1 MSWPRRQQRVR
12 LNYRRKINFPQIAAY
27 ARCLLGSARAQ
38 LGRATEGIILISQ
51 DIAGLVEVGTRIGI
65 AYYTVRLAEAR
76 ECAGTIVEALET
88 VEQALQAS
96 HPDAHISRLEALW
109 LRGELRLTQEDKN
122 LAGGDFREAIEIA
135 RRQSAKSLELRTA
148 VSLAPTTR
156 HQPPR

>member
-1 MSWPRRQQRVR
+1 
-12 LNYRRKINFPQIAAY
+12 
-27 ARCLLGSARAQ
+27 
-38 LGRATEGIILISQ
+38 
-51 DIAGLVEVGTRIGI
+51 LVEVGTRIGI